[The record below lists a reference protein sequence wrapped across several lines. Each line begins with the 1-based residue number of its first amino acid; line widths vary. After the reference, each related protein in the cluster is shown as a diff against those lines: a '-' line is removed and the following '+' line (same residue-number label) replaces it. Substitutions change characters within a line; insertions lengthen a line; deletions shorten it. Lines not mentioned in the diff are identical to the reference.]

1 MKLCKSALLANLL
14 LSAAVVAQQ
23 PAHMAPAPQ
32 SGASAQAANAQTLT
46 LEQAEA
52 IALKSNPQIS
62 VGRLR
67 ALIARE
73 FVVEQRSALLP
84 NATINL
90 TAVDSNPG
98 SRVAAGGLNNPVI
111 FPRAAGGA
119 ALSQLITDFGRTTSL
134 VSSAQYGAKAEEQN
148 EVATRAQI
156 LLAVDSA
163 FYGALET
170 QALVRVAEQTVE
182 ARRILAD
189 KVSALT
195 KAKLKSDLDMS
206 FANVDL
212 SRAKLQLL
220 EAKNNAETSLA
231 ELSAILG
238 YPDLQNFVLSE
249 TQSSAQPLE
258 PDPAPIIQEALRDR
272 PEANALR
279 LDVQSAEKFSRAE
292 HDLWRPA
299 VSALGVVG
307 EAPVRDDR
315 IPNWYGAVGVN
326 VQIPVFNGL
335 LNNARA
341 KTADLQTEA
350 TRQRLVDLQNN
361 IARDVRIAWQDS
373 NRAFQKLSVTQ
384 ELRDEANLALE
395 LAQSRY
401 NLGLSSIVEFSQ
413 AELQKTEADISD
425 TSAHYQFEL
434 SRRTLRYVT
443 GNLR

>member
-1 MKLCKSALLANLL
+1 MKLRTLAIVSSFLISTL
-14 LSAAVVAQQ
+14 AAAQQ
-23 PAHMAPAPQ
+23 PAAAPLAPTAGAAAQ
-32 SGASAQAANAQTLT
+32 SLT

-52 IALKSNPQIS
+52 LALKSNPQIT
-62 VGRLR
+62 VGHLR
-67 ALIARE
+67 TLVARE

-84 NATINL
+84 NASINL
-90 TAVDSNPG
+90 TAVGSNPG

-111 FPRAAGGA
+111 FPRAAEGA
-119 ALSQLITDFGRTTSL
+119 VLSQLITDFGRTTSL

-148 EVATRAQI
+148 EIATRAQI
-156 LLAVDSA
+156 LLAVDSS

-170 QALVRVAEQTVE
+170 QALVHVAEQTVS
-182 ARRILAD
+182 ARQVLAD
-189 KVSALT
+189 KVAALT
-195 KAKLKSDLDMS
+195 KAKLKSDLDLS
-206 FANVDL
+206 FVNVDL
-212 SRAKLQLL
+212 SRAKLLLL
-220 EAKNNAETSLA
+220 EAQNNAETSLA
-231 ELSAILG
+231 QLSAVLG
-238 YPDLQNFVLSE
+238 YSDLQNFNLVEPQASNSQLDSD
-249 TQSSAQPLE
+249 PL
-258 PDPAPIIQEALRDR
+258 PLIQVALRDR

-279 LDVQSAEKFSRAE
+279 AGVQSAEKLARAE
-292 HDLWRPA
+292 HDLWRPT

-307 EAPVRDDR
+307 EAPVRDDH

-341 KTADLQTEA
+341 KTADLQTDVA
-350 TRQRLVDLQNN
+350 RQRLVDLQNN

-373 NRAFQKLSVTQ
+373 NRAFRRLSVTQ

-434 SRRTLRYVT
+434 SRRALRYVT

>member
-1 MKLCKSALLANLL
+1 MKLSSLAVFSLFFFTTI
-14 LSAAVVAQQ
+14 AAAQQ
-23 PAHMAPAPQ
+23 QPSMAPQVPAAT
-32 SGASAQAANAQTLT
+32 SASARDLT

-52 IALKSNPQIS
+52 LALKNNPQITI
-62 VGRLR
+62 GRLR
-67 ALIARE
+67 TMVARE
-73 FVVEQRSALLP
+73 FVIEQRSALLP
-84 NATINL
+84 NAAVNL
-90 TAVDSNPG
+90 TAVDSDPG
-98 SRVAAGGLNNPVI
+98 SRVTAGGLNNPVI

-119 ALSQLITDFGRTTSL
+119 SLSQLLTDFGRTTNL

-148 EVATRAQI
+148 EIATRAQI
-156 LLAVDSA
+156 LLAVDGS

-170 QALVRVAEQTVE
+170 QALVRVAEQTVA
-182 ARRILAD
+182 ARQVLTD
-189 KVSALT
+189 KVAALT
-195 KAKLKSDLDMS
+195 KAKLKSDLDLS

-212 SRAKLQLL
+212 SRAKLLLL

-231 ELSAILG
+231 QLSAVLG
-238 YPDLQNFVLSE
+238 YSDLQNFNLIDP
-249 TQSSAQPLE
+249 QASAAPLE
-258 PDPAPIIQEALRDR
+258 PDPLPLIQEALRDR

-279 LDVQSAEKFSRAE
+279 LDVQSAEKFAHAE
-292 HDLWRPA
+292 HDLWRPT

-307 EAPVRDDR
+307 EAPVRDDH

-341 KTADLQTEA
+341 KTADLQTDA
-350 TRQRLVDLQNN
+350 VRQRLVDLQNN

-373 NRAFQKLSVTQ
+373 NRAFQRLSVTQ

>member
-1 MKLCKSALLANLL
+1 MKLRPLAIVSSFLISTL
-14 LSAAVVAQQ
+14 AAAQQ
-23 PAHMAPAPQ
+23 PATTPPA
-32 SGASAQAANAQTLT
+32 GAAAQNLT

-52 IALKSNPQIS
+52 LALKSNPQIT
-62 VGRLR
+62 VGHLR
-67 ALIARE
+67 TLVARE

-84 NATINL
+84 NASINL

-98 SRVAAGGLNNPVI
+98 SRVAAGSLNNPVI

-119 ALSQLITDFGRTTSL
+119 VLSQLITDFGRTTSL

-148 EVATRAQI
+148 EIATRAQI
-156 LLAVDSA
+156 LLAVDSS

-170 QALVRVAEQTVE
+170 QALVHVAEQTVS
-182 ARRILAD
+182 ARQVLAD
-189 KVSALT
+189 KVAALT
-195 KAKLKSDLDMS
+195 KAKLKSDLDLS
-206 FANVDL
+206 FVNVDL
-212 SRAKLQLL
+212 SRAKLLLL
-220 EAKNNAETSLA
+220 EAQNNAETSLA
-231 ELSAILG
+231 QLSAVLG
-238 YPDLQNFVLSE
+238 YSDLQNFNLIEPQASNS
-249 TQSSAQPLE
+249 QLDSDPL
-258 PDPAPIIQEALRDR
+258 PLIQEALRDR

-279 LDVQSAEKFSRAE
+279 ARVQSAEKLAHAE
-292 HDLWRPA
+292 HDLWRPT

-307 EAPVRDDR
+307 EAPVRDDH

-341 KTADLQTEA
+341 KTADLQTDVA
-350 TRQRLVDLQNN
+350 RQRLVDLQNN

-373 NRAFQKLSVTQ
+373 NRAFQRLSVTQ

-434 SRRTLRYVT
+434 SRRALRYVT